1 MACIHSKR
9 IEEFEKMPNSIR
21 NMITPPRNTAR
32 ANQQPTAASRLRRR
46 ASERYPCA
54 GYCRAKARVNG
65 IQDLFA
71 MFGGKHQE
79 LQAKCI
85 ADPECSVSQAKD
97 VLLAELGK
105 NATPSNKTN
114 QPIFMPGTVTL
125 LATGSAR
132 R

>member
-21 NMITPPRNTAR
+21 NMITPPRNTQR
-32 ANQQPTAASRLRRR
+32 EPQKQQPPAAP
-46 ASERYPCA
+46 AAMKANPCA